1 MTKVTAEI
9 TITGHLRVFADPL
22 DKVRWCGPPMSQ
34 DATASEIVLSEQV
47 GSRALMLFDGLCG
60 LCNSA
65 VRWVTQQDHADRFR
79 FTPLQSELTAVILN
93 RHGISR
99 EAVLQ
104 SNTVYLV
111 LDAGTEHERLLT
123 KSNVTVNMLLLLG
136 GRWRV
141 LGYLLRAVPTF
152 LRDTAYGLFARNRY
166 RLTGRYEVCP
176 LPTDAERMKF
186 LR

>member
-1 MTKVTAEI
+1 MTTVTAEI
-9 TITGHLRVFADPL
+9 TIAIHLRVFADPL
-22 DKVRWCGPPMSQ
+22 DKVRWCGPSMSQ
-34 DATASEIVLSEQV
+34 RAMASEIVLSEQV

-65 VRWVTQQDHADRFR
+65 VQWVTQHDHADRFR
-79 FTPLQSELTAVILN
+79 FTPLQSELTAAILS

-99 EAVLQ
+99 EAVLK

-111 LDAGTEHERLLT
+111 LDAGTAHERLLT

-152 LRDTAYGLFARNRY
+152 LRNAAYGLFARNRY

>member
-1 MTKVTAEI
+1 
-9 TITGHLRVFADPL
+9 
-22 DKVRWCGPPMSQ
+22 MSQ
-34 DATASEIVLSEQV
+34 SATASEIVLSEQV

-65 VRWVTQQDHADRFR
+65 VRWVTRHDRADRFR
-79 FTPLQSELTAVILN
+79 FTPLQSEITAGILG
-93 RHGISR
+93 RHGIDR
-99 EAVLQ
+99 EAVLR

-111 LDAGTEHERLLT
+111 LDAGTAHERLLT
-123 KSNVTVNMLLLLG
+123 KSDATVNVLLLLG

-141 LGYLLRAVPTF
+141 LGYFLRAVPAF
-152 LRDTAYGLFARNRY
+152 VRNAAYGLFARNRY

-186 LR
+186 LL